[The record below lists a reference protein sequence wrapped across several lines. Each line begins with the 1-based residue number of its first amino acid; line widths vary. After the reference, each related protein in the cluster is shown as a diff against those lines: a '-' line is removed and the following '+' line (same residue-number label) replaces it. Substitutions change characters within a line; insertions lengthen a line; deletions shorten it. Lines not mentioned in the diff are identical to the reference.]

1 MDIAYRHC
9 IGDVF
14 IPTEVV
20 DATTLE
26 GTESGYLLNL
36 SEKQAHKW
44 LKAFMMSNKKQKH
57 RCNSGCIAAKNF
69 KILQEMRVAIIEQR
83 KIEKNIDF
91 VRAFVRGKQVVLKN
105 NCKVV
110 EVFLPRDTWK
120 EELSWVSGHL
130 VNDIPDVSMDSE
142 ELEPEDSQDPPEQIS
157 FDDIV
162 SQKSKWLI
170 RESQRHA
177 NCGSIHWRP
186 SRMTFMVKK
195 IIDEDDFYIS
205 REFAI
210 KNPKMSRRKVFE
222 GNTSKAV
229 EVLTG
234 AFKSCLQNIKHW
246 LDEE

>member
-1 MDIAYRHC
+1 M
-9 IGDVF
+9 
-14 IPTEVV
+14 
-20 DATTLE
+20 
-26 GTESGYLLNL
+26 
-36 SEKQAHKW
+36 
-44 LKAFMMSNKKQKH
+44 
-57 RCNSGCIAAKNF
+57 
-69 KILQEMRVAIIEQR
+69 
-83 KIEKNIDF
+83 
-91 VRAFVRGKQVVLKN
+91 
-105 NCKVV
+105 
-110 EVFLPRDTWK
+110 
-120 EELSWVSGHL
+120 SWVSEHL
-130 VNDIPDVSMDSE
+130 VKDMPDVSMDSE
-142 ELEPEDSQDPPEQIS
+142 ELEPEDS

-177 NCGSIHWRP
+177 NCGSTHWRP

-205 REFAI
+205 REFSI
-210 KNPKMSRRKVFE
+210 KDPKMSRRKVFE